1 MLQEEALKIKKSLK
15 DRLLDSFTASNC
27 WLEKQKTASG
37 IRETRIN
44 EEADDVS
51 IPTVKS

>member
-15 DRLLDSFTASNC
+15 DRLLGSFTASNC
-27 WLEKQKTASG
+27 WLEKQTTAYG
-37 IRETRIN
+37 IRETRITV
-44 EEADDVS
+44 EADDVS